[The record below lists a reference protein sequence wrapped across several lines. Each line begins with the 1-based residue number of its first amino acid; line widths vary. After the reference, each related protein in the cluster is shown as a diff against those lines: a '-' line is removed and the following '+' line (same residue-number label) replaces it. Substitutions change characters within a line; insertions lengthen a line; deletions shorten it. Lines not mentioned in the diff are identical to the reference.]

1 MSGRKMHQTTV
12 RFGPDLW
19 DEIAVEAERAGVSV
33 AQYVRDA
40 ALMRVSYTRGRDG
53 DPHYQAALEL
63 VSAAYSDN
71 DVFRESTAARH
82 RSREVLEE
90 ALALISE
97 NRQAVRH
104 GQELREDSRRR
115 RRRDDDESPAVPDA
129 QERSADRG

>member
-19 DEIAVEAERAGVSV
+19 GEIAVEAERAGVSV

-40 ALMRVSYTRGRDG
+40 ALMRVSYTPGRDG

-63 VSAAYSDN
+63 ISAAYDGN
-71 DVFRESTAARH
+71 EAFGESTAARS
-82 RSREVLEE
+82 RSREVLED
-90 ALALISE
+90 ALALVSE

-104 GQELREDSRRR
+104 ARELGEARGERQRTEASKRASR
-115 RRRDDDESPAVPDA
+115 
-129 QERSADRG
+129 